1 MSHYFLSS
9 LQEEEGIC
17 THKLFSE
24 DGLIKLLEQAAPL
37 FREVT
42 IIDVS
47 LLSYHSLTLTL
58 SLSLFLSLSLSLSLS
73 LALSLSPQLYEAAC
87 EVYKLVTP
95 IYHHKR
101 LHRSMESIYNKMAEC
116 YKQLTKKGDKRFLG
130 TYFRVGFYGI
140 LFGDSDD
147 KEFIYKEDPL
157 TRPVGRVPVKD

>member
-1 MSHYFLSS
+1 MY
-9 LQEEEGIC
+9 LQ
-17 THKLFSE
+17 
-24 DGLIKLLEQAAPL
+24 
-37 FREVT
+37 
-42 IIDVS
+42 
-47 LLSYHSLTLTL
+47 LSYHSLSCLV
-58 SLSLFLSLSLSLSLS
+58 SQS
-73 LALSLSPQLYEAAC
+73 QLYEAAC

-140 LFGDSDD
+140 LFGDADD

-157 TRPVGRVPVKD
+157 TRLGEFCQRLEVGVV

>member
-1 MSHYFLSS
+1 MVSHCFPLS

-42 IIDVS
+42 RIDVS
-47 LLSYHSLTLTL
+47 YCLITH
-58 SLSLFLSLSLSLSLS
+58 SLSLSCLVSQS
-73 LALSLSPQLYEAAC
+73 QLYEAAC

-116 YKQLTKKGDKRFLG
+116 MLQAT
-130 TYFRVGFYGI
+130 
-140 LFGDSDD
+140 D
-147 KEFIYKEDPL
+147 KE
-157 TRPVGRVPVKD
+157 GRQALSRDLLPCRLLRNLVWRC